1 MKLVNARK
9 QLLVLLILMGWST
22 IQAQEVWTLKQCIDT
37 AQVNNKNLQINR
49 NNIAIGEQRQK
60 EAKSNL
66 IPKLTANADYK
77 YFIELPHQLMP
88 MSIFNPAIP
97 EGQYKE
103 VQFGVPHNINA
114 NLQLAMPLYNPQV
127 YGGVQSTKIASQLAD
142 LQYQKTEEQTYFE
155 ISNIYYNAQILH
167 HQLDFIDSNLVNL
180 ERLLK
185 NIELL
190 HEQLLAT
197 GTDVNKV
204 KLQTQQLITQRENLS
219 NKYNQVLNAL
229 KLNMG
234 IALEKEITVENDVL
248 FPILVEYATK
258 SNLDIQMIQTKNKL
272 LGTELKTLN
281 RSRYLPSLNLI
292 ASYGT
297 SGYGYD
303 RSPNEF
309 LNFYTVGFAGIQ
321 FTYPLFNGMVT
332 QRKINQKKLELS
344 NNELQSELITEKSKI
359 EIENAIQQRA
369 VAQKTIALTEDQ
381 IELAQTIYDQTL
393 LQQKQGTASLTDI
406 LLADNALREAQQGYL
421 NAIIDYLKA
430 DLELKQLTGNFGN

>member
-9 QLLVLLILMGWST
+9 QLLILLILMGWST

-37 AQVNNKNLQINR
+37 AQVHNKNLQINR

-77 YFIELPHQLMP
+77 YFMELPHQLMP

-97 EGQYKE
+97 EGQFRE

-127 YGGVQSTKIASQLAD
+127 YGGIKSTKIASQLID

-155 ISNIYYNAQILH
+155 ISNLYYNVQILH
-167 HQLDFIDSNLVNL
+167 HQLDFIDSNLINA

-185 NIELL
+185 NIQLL

-197 GTDVNKV
+197 GTDVNKI

-219 NKYNQVLNAL
+219 NKYSQVLNAL

-234 IALEKEITVENDVL
+234 IALEKEITVENDIR
-248 FPILVEYATK
+248 FPISAEYTTK
-258 SNLDIQMIQTKNKL
+258 SNLDIQMIQIKNEL
-272 LGTELKTLN
+272 LSTELETLN

-297 SGYGYD
+297 TGFGYD

-344 NNELQSELITEKSKI
+344 NNELQSQLITEKSKI
-359 EIENAIQQRA
+359 GIENAIQQRT

-381 IELAQTIYDQTL
+381 IELAQTIYNQTL
-393 LQQKQGTASLTDI
+393 LQQRQGTARLTDI

-421 NAIIDYLKA
+421 NAIIEYLKA
-430 DLELKQLTGNFGN
+430 DLELKQLTGNLVN